1 MNLDTHPTIIAYKEE
16 KEARRVSDN
25 ETISMWQNL
34 AMGSQTR
41 CDRCMAVC
49 PAGKESI
56 GEYLEDRKAYINR
69 TVKRFADIEDLLLID
84 DQTQKLY

>member
-1 MNLDTHPTIIAYKEE
+1 
-16 KEARRVSDN
+16 
-25 ETISMWQNL
+25 
-34 AMGSQTR
+34 
-41 CDRCMAVC
+41 MAVC